1 MDLTYLG
8 HSCFLVVSGE
18 VRVLLDPFISPNE
31 RAAGVDAEG
40 LAPTHVLL
48 THGHEDHVVDAEA
61 ILRSSGAELVAP
73 YEVAMWFGGKG
84 IERIRPIN
92 PGAHVELVQGG
103 SSMMVRVVSA
113 AHSSTLP
120 DGSPGGVACGYVME
134 AGGQRMYHAGDTDLS
149 MEMELVGRHWTPDV
163 AMLPIGG
170 TFTMGVED
178 VPVAMDMLRCR
189 KVVGMHYDTFP
200 PIEIDHGEALRTVH
214 DAGGELHLLEIGSVL
229 ATMN

>member
-1 MDLTYLG
+1 M
-8 HSCFLVVSGE
+8 
-18 VRVLLDPFISPNE
+18 
-31 RAAGVDAEG
+31 
-40 LAPTHVLL
+40 
-48 THGHEDHVVDAEA
+48 DAEA

-189 KVVGMHYDTFP
+189 KVVGMH
-200 PIEIDHGEALRTVH
+200 
-214 DAGGELHLLEIGSVL
+214 
-229 ATMN
+229 